1 MDKNAICKI
10 RDIYRAISVF
20 EDTFE
25 AQFAL
30 SINEA
35 MLLCTLSEEGDMTS
49 GDIARALGVLPSIA
63 SKLIRQVEDKHFV
76 HRVMGQR
83 DHRQMNFSLSEEGVR
98 KLEIIK
104 CNEIEIPNVL
114 KEAL

>member
-1 MDKNAICKI
+1 
-10 RDIYRAISVF
+10 
-20 EDTFE
+20 
-25 AQFAL
+25 
-30 SINEA
+30 
-35 MLLCTLSEEGDMTS
+35 
-49 GDIARALGVLPSIA
+49 
-63 SKLIRQVEDKHFV
+63 
-76 HRVMGQR
+76 MGQR